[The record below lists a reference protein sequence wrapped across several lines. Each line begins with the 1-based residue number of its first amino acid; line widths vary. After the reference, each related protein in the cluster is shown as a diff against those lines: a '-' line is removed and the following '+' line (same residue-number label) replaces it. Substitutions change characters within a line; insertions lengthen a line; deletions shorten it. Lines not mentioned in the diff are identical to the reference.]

1 MRTMNKNDIEITV
14 STMEDIANTSFPS
27 WDELPEFELY
37 MDQVI
42 AIVNRYMG
50 NMADLMHDEKIIT
63 QAMINNYVK
72 NKLIPPP
79 VKKRYSKIHIA
90 ALLIIC
96 SCKQSMNISSIMAFL
111 DFESNEKMRV
121 CYQNFLINRN
131 SVIQEMKTLIDT
143 KVKTIDKDQ
152 SAELIRMAQ
161 KSALR
166 SGYYKI
172 FAQKMLDLFNEDDIK
187 EETEHKKK

>member
-1 MRTMNKNDIEITV
+1 MNKNDIEKAV
-14 STMEDIANTSFPS
+14 STMEDIAYTSFPK

-50 NMADLMHDEKIIT
+50 NMADLMNDENIIT

-79 VKKRYSKIHIA
+79 IKKRYSKIHIA

-111 DFESNEKMRV
+111 DFENDETMKV
-121 CYQNFLINRN
+121 CYENFLANRN
-131 SVIQEMKTLIDT
+131 SVIQEMKKLIDS

-152 SAELIRMAQ
+152 TAELIRMAQ

-172 FAQKMLDLFNEDDIK
+172 FAQKMLDLFNEDDAQ
-187 EETEHKKK
+187 EEAEHKKK

>member
-1 MRTMNKNDIEITV
+1 MNKNDIEITV

-79 VKKRYSKIHIA
+79 VKKRYSKIHVA

>member
-1 MRTMNKNDIEITV
+1 MNKNDIEITV

-111 DFESNEKMRV
+111 DIESNEKMRV

>member
-1 MRTMNKNDIEITV
+1 MNKNDIEKAV
-14 STMEDIANTSFPS
+14 STMEDIANTSFPK

-50 NMADLMHDEKIIT
+50 NMADLMNDENIIT

-79 VKKRYSKIHIA
+79 IKKRYSKIHIA

-111 DFESNEKMRV
+111 DFESDETMKV
-121 CYQNFLINRN
+121 CYENFLANRN
-131 SVIQEMKTLIDT
+131 SVIQEMKKLIDS
-143 KVKTIDKDQ
+143 KVKTIDKNQ
-152 SAELIRMAQ
+152 TAELIRMAQ

-172 FAQKMLDLFNEDDIK
+172 FAQKMLDLFNEDDAQ
-187 EETEHKKK
+187 EEAEHKKK

>member
-1 MRTMNKNDIEITV
+1 MNKNDIEKAV
-14 STMEDIANTSFPS
+14 STMEDIANTSFPK

-50 NMADLMHDEKIIT
+50 NMADLMNDENIIT

-79 VKKRYSKIHIA
+79 IKKRYSKIHIA

-111 DFESNEKMRV
+111 DFESDETMKV
-121 CYQNFLINRN
+121 CYENFLANRN
-131 SVIQEMKTLIDT
+131 SVIQEMKKLIDT
-143 KVKTIDKDQ
+143 KVKTIVKDQ
-152 SAELIRMAQ
+152 TAELIRMAQ

-172 FAQKMLDLFNEDDIK
+172 FAQKMLDLFNEDDAQ
-187 EETEHKKK
+187 EEAEHKKK

>member
-1 MRTMNKNDIEITV
+1 MNKNDIEITV

-72 NKLIPPP
+72 AYPSP
-79 VKKRYSKIHIA
+79 
-90 ALLIIC
+90 C
-96 SCKQSMNISSIMAFL
+96 
-111 DFESNEKMRV
+111 
-121 CYQNFLINRN
+121 
-131 SVIQEMKTLIDT
+131 
-143 KVKTIDKDQ
+143 
-152 SAELIRMAQ
+152 
-161 KSALR
+161 
-166 SGYYKI
+166 
-172 FAQKMLDLFNEDDIK
+172 K
-187 EETEHKKK
+187 EEIFKDSHRSSANHMLVQTEYEYILNNGIP

>member
-1 MRTMNKNDIEITV
+1 MNKNDIEITV

-131 SVIQEMKTLIDT
+131 SVIQEMKTLIET

>member
-1 MRTMNKNDIEITV
+1 
-14 STMEDIANTSFPS
+14 
-27 WDELPEFELY
+27 

-50 NMADLMHDEKIIT
+50 NMADLMNDEKIIT

-79 VKKRYSKIHIA
+79 IKKRYSKIHIA

-111 DFESNEKMRV
+111 DFESDETMKV
-121 CYQNFLINRN
+121 CYENFLANRN
-131 SVIQEMKTLIDT
+131 SVIQEMKKLIDS

-152 SAELIRMAQ
+152 TAELIRMAQ

-172 FAQKMLDLFNEDDIK
+172 FAQKMLDLFNEDDAQ
-187 EETEHKKK
+187 EEAEHKKK

>member
-1 MRTMNKNDIEITV
+1 MNKNDIEKAV
-14 STMEDIANTSFPS
+14 STMEDIANTSFPK

-50 NMADLMHDEKIIT
+50 NMADLMNDENIIT

-79 VKKRYSKIHIA
+79 IKKRYSKIHIA

-111 DFESNEKMRV
+111 DFESDETMKV
-121 CYQNFLINRN
+121 CYENFLANRN
-131 SVIQEMKTLIDT
+131 SVIQEMKKLIDT

-152 SAELIRMAQ
+152 TSELIRMAQ

-172 FAQKMLDLFNEDDIK
+172 FAQKMLDLFNADDAQ
-187 EETEHKKK
+187 EEAEHKKK

>member
-1 MRTMNKNDIEITV
+1 MNKNDIEKAV
-14 STMEDIANTSFPS
+14 STMEDIANTSFPK

-50 NMADLMHDEKIIT
+50 NMADLMNDVNIIT

-79 VKKRYSKIHIA
+79 IKKRYSKIHIA

-111 DFESNEKMRV
+111 DFEIDETMKV
-121 CYQNFLINRN
+121 CYENFLANRN
-131 SVIQEMKTLIDT
+131 SVIQEMKKLIDT

-152 SAELIRMAQ
+152 TAELIRMAQ

-172 FAQKMLDLFNEDDIK
+172 FAQKMLDLFNEDDAQ
-187 EETEHKKK
+187 EEAEHKKK

>member
-1 MRTMNKNDIEITV
+1 MNKNDIEKAV
-14 STMEDIANTSFPS
+14 STMEDIANTSFPK

-50 NMADLMHDEKIIT
+50 NMADLMNDENIIT

-79 VKKRYSKIHIA
+79 IKKRYSKIHIA

-111 DFESNEKMRV
+111 DFESDETMKV
-121 CYQNFLINRN
+121 CYENFLANRN
-131 SVIQEMKTLIDT
+131 SVIQEMKKLIDT

-152 SAELIRMAQ
+152 TSELIRMAQ

-172 FAQKMLDLFNEDDIK
+172 FAQKMLDLFNEDDAQ
-187 EETEHKKK
+187 EEAEHKKK

>member
-1 MRTMNKNDIEITV
+1 MNKNDIEKAV
-14 STMEDIANTSFPS
+14 STMEDIANTSFPK

-50 NMADLMHDEKIIT
+50 NMADLMNDENIIT

-79 VKKRYSKIHIA
+79 IKKRYSKIHIA

-111 DFESNEKMRV
+111 DFESDETMKV
-121 CYQNFLINRN
+121 CYENFLANRN
-131 SVIQEMKTLIDT
+131 SVIQEMKKLIDT

-152 SAELIRMAQ
+152 TAELIRMAQ

-172 FAQKMLDLFNEDDIK
+172 FAQKMLDLFNEDDAQ
-187 EETEHKKK
+187 EEAEHKKK

>member
-1 MRTMNKNDIEITV
+1 MNKNDIEKAV
-14 STMEDIANTSFPS
+14 STMEDIANTSFPK

-50 NMADLMHDEKIIT
+50 NMADLMNDEKIIT

-79 VKKRYSKIHIA
+79 IKKRYSKIHIA

-111 DFESNEKMRV
+111 DFESDETMKV
-121 CYQNFLINRN
+121 CYENFLANRN
-131 SVIQEMKTLIDT
+131 SVIQEMKKLIDT

-152 SAELIRMAQ
+152 TAELIRMAQ

-172 FAQKMLDLFNEDDIK
+172 FAQKMLDLFNEDDAQ
-187 EETEHKKK
+187 EEAEHKKK